1 MQQLT
6 QFEKKTINSLAYYFS
21 LILKKNVPIRLNENE
36 DNYAPFNVLLNE
48 LFAIITTEFAD
59 DKPKTASERFA
70 YDVTIEIGE
79 SVPNGAPLY
88 VALDTETF
96 ITYATDVLYEVFC
109 RESDTKEDFLSAHP
123 NLLSV
128 LATIQRTWLIQKAD
142 N

>member
-21 LILKKNVPIRLNENE
+21 LILKNNVPVNLDENE

-59 DKPKTASERFA
+59 GKPKTARERFA
-70 YDVTIEIGE
+70 YDVVIEIEE

-96 ITYATDVLYEVFC
+96 VTYATDVLYEVFC
-109 RESDTKEDFLSAHP
+109 LEADTKEDFLSAHP
-123 NLLSV
+123 HLLSV
-128 LATIQRTWLIQKAD
+128 LTTIQRTWLVEKTD